1 MKSNPLS
8 IEQARDFCDKN
19 QYIVGDILTLDSEFY
34 LIKNVAVVPHDKIN
48 MLLFLELYK
57 EMKDLGK
64 AISFYKGERY
74 NVAII
79 LSKTDET
86 GTEHYRITTLDSYYE
101 NVSDRQDIA
110 ITSSAAGTGFHAAI

>member
-34 LIKNVAVVPHDKIN
+34 LINNVAVVPHGKIN

-57 EMKDLGK
+57 EMKDLAK
-64 AISFYKGERY
+64 AISFYKGEHY

-79 LSKTDET
+79 LNKTDEA
-86 GTEHYRITTLDSYYE
+86 GAEHYRIITLDSYYE
-101 NVSDRQDIA
+101 AVSGKLEVTVTQLPNASLRA
-110 ITSSAAGTGFHAAI
+110 IL